1 MGTKGTSMRP
11 KRAESRAD
19 AESSCTPTP
28 PRIARLRTLDDVRV
42 ELARIYREARA
53 KKLDLTD
60 AKGLAYLL
68 SVLTGLVKDTD
79 IERRIAALEGAANA
93 ANAK

>member
-1 MGTKGTSMRP
+1 MP
-11 KRAESRAD
+11 KKSPQTRASAR
-19 AESSCTPTP
+19 STRTPTP
-28 PRIARLRTLDDVRV
+28 ARITRLKTLDDVRV
-42 ELARIYREARA
+42 ELAKIYREARA
-53 KKLDLTD
+53 NKLDLTD

-79 IERRIAALEGAANA
+79 IERRIDALEGAANA

>member
-1 MGTKGTSMRP
+1 M
-11 KRAESRAD
+11 
-19 AESSCTPTP
+19 
-28 PRIARLRTLDDVRV
+28 
-42 ELARIYREARA
+42 ELAKLYREARA

-79 IERRIAALEGAANA
+79 IERRIAALEGATNA